1 MQPSIAEFI
10 PLANAKAWRLLL
22 LWTLVILYAA
32 ARVSQAYPNRIPMVA
47 IVALHVI
54 PPLLFALVHGALRY
68 GVRGILV
75 FIGLCLVIGNL
86 FENLSTL
93 TGLPDCRKAA
103 HRPAHSYH
111 AVGRRLRDGCLGPL
125 DGSHLVQ
132 LRARM
137 DVA

>member
-10 PLANAKAWRLLL
+10 PIANAKAWRLLL
-22 LWTLVILYAA
+22 LWTLALLYAA
-32 ARVSQAYPNRIPMVA
+32 ARVSQAYPNKLPMVVL
-47 IVALHVI
+47 VALHVI
-54 PPLLFALVHGALRY
+54 PPLLFALIHEALRY

-103 HRPAHSYH
+103 H
-111 AVGRRLRDGCLGPL
+111 
-125 DGSHLVQ
+125 
-132 LRARM
+132 
-137 DVA
+137 